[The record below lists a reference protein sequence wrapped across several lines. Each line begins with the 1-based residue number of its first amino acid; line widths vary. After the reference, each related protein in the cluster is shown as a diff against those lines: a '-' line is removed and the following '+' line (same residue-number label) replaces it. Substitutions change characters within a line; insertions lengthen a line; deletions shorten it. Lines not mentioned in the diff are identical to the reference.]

1 MVRTRSGR
9 QIDEVRAA
17 CRQLRDA
24 AGAQRVSVWVHDE
37 RADAVSPLVSVGLDV
52 PEAEVARRWSRLPVR
67 ALGDLAAVLRHR
79 TTLRVADAAARD
91 IPLALRSD
99 FGLSSGWFAPLM
111 SDDQALGL
119 LVVEPS
125 DVDVVEEHVERIG
138 VALGIARTRY
148 LADRR
153 QAELDLLLDLT
164 RAAVEPGAPGRAIE
178 QLCQRLAH
186 QLGVRRA
193 CVFLVEEERL
203 VAAHAYNADGSVDRD
218 GFRAF
223 TATASPPPIVRAA
236 FRDWETLVIDEPSP
250 ALLGNWWIE
259 RFGVASGVA
268 IPIGTAE
275 EPMGVLTLDDPR
287 PRRFTERVVGLA
299 EAAATH
305 FGLLYER
312 ARLLDDHARGVRA
325 GAAVRDLLREGSRA
339 QSSTDAVEIAARIGR
354 EALEAEQA
362 CALLVDGEG
371 TIEHIVTVAIEE
383 PWRGEVQRRF
393 LGLHASDLLLGRVL
407 AERREP
413 VVVSEVDDSDLI
425 PRELLAGLPVQS
437 YVALPLGVSSGFRGS
452 LVFTASRQHRRW
464 SRADRQLIEQL
475 MLECELVLENAN
487 LREVE
492 AARSQEL
499 AWRAMHDPL
508 TGLPNRVLVDDRLG
522 SALRATSRG
531 GDGVAVLFLDLHR
544 FKDVNDTLG
553 HETGDQV
560 LVELAAR
567 LDGSLRPGDT
577 VGRLAGD
584 EFVVVVPGATREDA
598 VAVAERICDV
608 VHRPIEVAGHSV
620 QVGVSVGVALGDHTD
635 SGQALLRRADAAMY
649 VAKRTHGH
657 GYVLVP
663 GGAAD
668 GLSPPAGPEDG

>member
-1 MVRTRSGR
+1 MPPTCCWAGYWRSG
-9 QIDEVRAA
+9 AN
-17 CRQLRDA
+17 L
-24 AGAQRVSVWVHDE
+24 
-37 RADAVSPLVSVGLDV
+37 
-52 PEAEVARRWSRLPVR
+52 WSCPKS
-67 ALGDLAAVLRHR
+67 
-79 TTLRVADAAARD
+79 T
-91 IPLALRSD
+91 
-99 FGLSSGWFAPLM
+99 
-111 SDDQALGL
+111 
-119 LVVEPS
+119 
-125 DVDVVEEHVERIG
+125 
-138 VALGIARTRY
+138 
-148 LADRR
+148 
-153 QAELDLLLDLT
+153 
-164 RAAVEPGAPGRAIE
+164 
-178 QLCQRLAH
+178 
-186 QLGVRRA
+186 
-193 CVFLVEEERL
+193 
-203 VAAHAYNADGSVDRD
+203 
-218 GFRAF
+218 
-223 TATASPPPIVRAA
+223 TATS
-236 FRDWETLVIDEPSP
+236 F
-250 ALLGNWWIE
+250 
-259 RFGVASGVA
+259 
-268 IPIGTAE
+268 
-275 EPMGVLTLDDPR
+275 
-287 PRRFTERVVGLA
+287 
-299 EAAATH
+299 
-305 FGLLYER
+305 
-312 ARLLDDHARGVRA
+312 
-325 GAAVRDLLREGSRA
+325 
-339 QSSTDAVEIAARIGR
+339 
-354 EALEAEQA
+354 
-362 CALLVDGEG
+362 
-371 TIEHIVTVAIEE
+371 
-383 PWRGEVQRRF
+383 
-393 LGLHASDLLLGRVL
+393 
-407 AERREP
+407 
-413 VVVSEVDDSDLI
+413 